1 MTAWFYNLSIRGKLS
16 TLILAAST
24 LLLILVSTALIANEF
39 IRLKDNLSTDLSTLT
54 EIMGTNSGIGLAFDD
69 AKASQDI
76 LQSLAAKPHIVYAQV
91 FDLQGKNFAR
101 YDRAGS
107 IPVPTEN
114 VLHGADAELFK
125 MAPENHIKIQRHF
138 VFYARLNYALA
149 IKEITQDGRLLGGIL
164 IRSDLN
170 EIKSRL
176 FLYIATVFIV
186 MLVSLALTLLMTSRL
201 QNIITTPVYRLRDTI
216 QQIST
221 NKNYTLRVEKLG
233 NDEVG
238 QLIDGFNGMLVK
250 IEESDHEIRSLN
262 ALLQQEN
269 QRMGAELEV
278 TRRLQQMVLPT
289 TEELQ
294 AVVGLDIA
302 GYMDPADEVGG
313 DYYDVLC
320 HGTSVKI
327 GIGDVTGHGLESGVV
342 MMMVQMAVRTLLA
355 SSITDPQM
363 FLTVINKALFA
374 NVQRMKTDKNLTLS
388 LLDYEA
394 DGSLCFTGQHE
405 ELLVIRHHAKIER
418 IDTINLGFMVGLL
431 PDISHFVGHAETHL
445 DIGEGIVL
453 YTDGITEARDE
464 SGTLYGL
471 DRLCEVISQHYQMTA
486 TQIQQAIIR
495 DVRQFTGDQ
504 KILDDMTLLILKR
517 LH

>member
-1 MTAWFYNLSIRGKLS
+1 MTAWFYSLSIRGKLS
-16 TLILAAST
+16 ALILAASV
-24 LLLILVSTALIANEF
+24 LLLVLISTALIANEF
-39 IRLKDNLSTDLSTLT
+39 IRLKDNLSSDLSTLT

-69 AKASQDI
+69 AKASQDV
-76 LQSLAAKPHIVYAQV
+76 LKSLAAKPNIVYAQV
-91 FDLQGKNFAR
+91 FDLKGKNFAR

-107 IPVPTEN
+107 VPVPTEN
-114 VLHGADAELFK
+114 VLYGADADLFK
-125 MAPENHIKIQRHF
+125 MDQDNNIEIKHHF
-138 VFYARLNYALA
+138 VFHARLNYALA
-149 IKEITQDGRLLGGIL
+149 LKEITQDGRLLGGIL
-164 IRSDLN
+164 IRSDLS
-170 EIKSRL
+170 EIKFRL
-176 FLYIATVFIV
+176 LLYISTVFIV
-186 MLVSLALTLLMTSRL
+186 MLVSLVLTLLITSRL

-233 NDEVG
+233 NDEIG

-262 ALLQQEN
+262 ALLQEEN

-289 TEELQ
+289 AQELQ
-294 AVVGLDIA
+294 AVIGLDIA

-320 HGTSVKI
+320 HGTSIKI

-355 SSITDPQM
+355 SSITDPKM

-394 DGSLCFTGQHE
+394 DGSLRFTGQHE
-405 ELLVIRHHAKIER
+405 EVLVIRHNATIER

-431 PDISHFVGHAETHL
+431 PDISRFVGYAETHL

-453 YTDGITEARDE
+453 YTDGITEARDDSE
-464 SGTLYGL
+464 TLYGL
-471 DRLCEVISQHYQMTA
+471 DRLCEVISQHWQMTA
-486 TQIQQAIIR
+486 TQIQQAIIH
-495 DVRQFTGDQ
+495 DVRQFTGSQ
-504 KILDDMTLLILKR
+504 KILDDMTLLVLKR
-517 LH
+517 LN